1 MSEWVIKKG
10 NTVTQD
16 IPIYDEDG
24 DLVTTLAAATE
35 AKFQVKDEEASAT
48 VLLEKTLGA
57 GIAVDTPVVGYV
69 RLTLTATNTD
79 SLDPKYYYMA
89 LQIVWGAEV
98 KEVYI
103 MIEDLVTEKLKI
115 IQDIVL

>member
-10 NTVTQD
+10 NTVIQD
-16 IPIYDEDG
+16 IPVYDADG
-24 DLVTTLAAATE
+24 DLVTNLAAATE
-35 AKFQVKDEEASAT
+35 AKFQIKEEEKTAV
-48 VLLEKTLGA
+48 VLIEKTLGA
-57 GIAVDTPVVGYV
+57 GIAMDTPNVGYV
-69 RLTLTATNTD
+69 RLTLTATDTD

-89 LQIVWGAEV
+89 LQILWGAEV

-103 MIEDLVTEKLKI
+103 LIEDLVTEKLKI